1 MKTIEQKKTQIED
14 AILNKLKDN
23 AVKIKTYFKNISKS

>member
-23 AVKIKTYFKNISKS
+23 AVNIKIYFQNK